1 MHRLEA
7 TWYEQLRR
15 REDGVRDA
23 TVLVACSGGGDS
35 VALLAFLHALRPTLN
50 LELVVAHADH
60 GLRPEAEADAAFV
73 RELCRTLDLELVEAG
88 LDVRAQAAREGCGLE
103 TAARDLR
110 WAWLRA
116 EAQSTGATVV
126 ATGHTLDD
134 HTETV
139 LLRLLRNGGTGA
151 LTPLPARQGL
161 RWSPLVEARRLDLR
175 TYLTRLGLP
184 WREDATNAE
193 GFTPRNRLRPLLE
206 PLRAEAPCLDR
217 HLWET
222 HQQVAELLAL
232 RDQLVEDWRGGRWEL
247 EAGAL
252 HLGPKL
258 DELQLRHVLVRALP
272 ALGVDGCA
280 ELVRDLARW
289 LAPLLNQR
297 SVKPK
302 TWGGWR
308 LNSAPSRPD
317 WRILTPPRASN
328 GQTGSA
334 DEAVHWAMRQRPKEA
349 P

>member
-1 MHRLEA
+1 MHRLES

-15 REDGVRDA
+15 RNDGVRDA
-23 TVLVACSGGGDS
+23 TVVVACSGGGDS
-35 VALLAFLHALRPTLN
+35 VALLAFLHALRIPLN

-60 GLRPEAEADAAFV
+60 GLRPEAEEDAAFV
-73 RELCRTLDLELVEAG
+73 RDLCRTLDLELVEAG
-88 LDVRAQAAREGCGLE
+88 LEVRGHAARQGCGIE

-116 EAQSTGATVV
+116 EAQSMGAAAV

-161 RWSPLVEARRLDLR
+161 RWSPLVEARRKDLR
-175 TYLTRLGLP
+175 TYLTQLGLP

-193 GFTPRNRLRPLLE
+193 GFTPRNRLRPMLE
-206 PLRAEAPCLDR
+206 PLRMEAPCLDR

-232 RDQLVEDWRGGRWEL
+232 RDQLVASWRGERWEQ
-247 EAGAL
+247 EAATL

-258 DELQLRHVLVRALP
+258 DELHLRHVLVSVFP
-272 ALGVDGCA
+272 ALGVEGCA
-280 ELVRDLARW
+280 EQVRDLARW
-289 LAPLLNQR
+289 VAPLLNLR
-297 SVKPK
+297 NDKPK
-302 TWGGWR
+302 TWGGWQ
-308 LNSAPSRPD
+308 LQPSPRHPG
-317 WRILTPPRASN
+317 WRMLQPPRASN
-328 GQTGSA
+328 SQTGSA
-334 DEAVHWAMRQRPKEA
+334 HEAID
-349 P
+349 